1 MDAVAAGVVFLV
13 LSSFWMWWGR
23 KDKRGPGL
31 VALALGI
38 AVCGLFVFGLRW
50 LYA

>member
-1 MDAVAAGVVFLV
+1 VFLV
-13 LSSFWMWWGR
+13 LSSLYMWWGLKEKR
-23 KDKRGPGL
+23 KPGL